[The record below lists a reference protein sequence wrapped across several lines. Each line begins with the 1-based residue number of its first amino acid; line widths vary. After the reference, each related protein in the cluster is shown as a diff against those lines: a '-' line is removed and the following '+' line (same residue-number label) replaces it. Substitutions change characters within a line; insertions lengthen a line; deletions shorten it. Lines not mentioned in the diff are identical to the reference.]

1 MPQWRLEMGNVTEV
15 NKRQSANQLI
25 LQAVLLVRDTNQLRS
40 VKNS

>member
-1 MPQWRLEMGNVTEV
+1 MGNVTEV